1 MQSGSESESD
11 SGSDSDDW
19 SESDE
24 SSSDEEESAYQK
36 PEGARYGPIFFLKRS
51 VLEQMGLAPPSKKG
65 KKVRVG
71 GSLRHMA
78 NCFRAWLPIL
88 FRLS

>member
-1 MQSGSESESD
+1 MACRTCAQSGSESESD
-11 SGSDSDDW
+11 SGSDSDEW

-65 KKVRVG
+65 KKVR
-71 GSLRHMA
+71 
-78 NCFRAWLPIL
+78 
-88 FRLS
+88 